1 MGYPSAATTGEGFP
15 LTLPRNHRSG
25 AYFLDEWKASS
36 RLTLNLG
43 LRWDYYGV
51 PVDSGGYWRTLSL
64 KQLTNA
70 PGVGSLPTV
79 IPPGRPSPAGAIE
92 LWSYGA
98 GAFQPRVGIAFRPTD
113 KWVVRTGAGMFSSV
127 QHMNNFTILN
137 LMPPLSGSDTY
148 NSVTDPAQSGARVF
162 RPGSAVLTLD
172 NPFNGTARARRTNLL
187 MVPPDFKQMTVW
199 QWSFD
204 IQRQLPLQSVLTVG
218 YVGSKSTHI
227 ANSIANYNSPQPSS
241 DTGIDARRP
250 IQRYFDSGTVYDLG
264 TIRYLDSYANGNYH
278 GLQVTAEKRY
288 TAGFTFGLSY
298 TYSKALGEGQAGGNE
313 AAILQ
318 NPLDRRL
325 SRARYDYDIRHN
337 MVLHYVWEVP
347 FFKHLHGVPGA
358 VLSGW
363 QTNGI
368 LTLRTG
374 LPFNVTQSGDLN
386 TGGTVLPDRIADGRL
401 PDGKRSRAL
410 WFDPLAFQRVTCNIP
425 SRPDLCHYGSSGIN
439 VIESPGLRN
448 LDFSL
453 FKNFTIREGMRL
465 QFRSEFFN
473 ATNSPHFGAPNGI
486 SFTTTTS
493 VTPNGARMGEIRS
506 LRQPMRIIQF
516 GLKFLF

>member
-1 MGYPSAATTGEGFP
+1 
-15 LTLPRNHRSG
+15 
-25 AYFLDEWKASS
+25 
-36 RLTLNLG
+36 
-43 LRWDYYGV
+43 
-51 PVDSGGYWRTLSL
+51 WRTLSL

-264 TIRYLDSYANGNYH
+264 TIRYLESYANGNYH

-465 QFRSEFFN
+465 QFRSEL
-473 ATNSPHFGAPNGI
+473 P
-486 SFTTTTS
+486 
-493 VTPNGARMGEIRS
+493 
-506 LRQPMRIIQF
+506 
-516 GLKFLF
+516 